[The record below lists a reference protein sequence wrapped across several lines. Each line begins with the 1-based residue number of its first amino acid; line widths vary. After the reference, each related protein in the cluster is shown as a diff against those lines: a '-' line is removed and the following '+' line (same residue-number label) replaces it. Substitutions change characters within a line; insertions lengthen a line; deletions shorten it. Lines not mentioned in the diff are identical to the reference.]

1 MQQVRV
7 RFDGREFL
15 LPRGEDPDVVMAN
28 ITALVRAGGGFVE
41 TLHTATRR
49 VSIFVSPGMTLSVEV
64 VEVDDGDDDG
74 EDDVIAAAALESW
87 LARPQ
92 PGPADH
98 FDDLDEFGLE

>member
-7 RFDGREFL
+7 RFEGREYL
-15 LPRGEDPDVVMAN
+15 LPRTDDPEVVMAN

-41 TLHTATRR
+41 TVHTATRR

-64 VEVDDGDDDG
+64 VEVDDGDGD
-74 EDDVIAAAALESW
+74 EDEVIGAAALESW

-92 PGPADH
+92 TEQVDD
-98 FDDLDEFGLE
+98 FDELDEFGLG